1 MASVAAGKNAQVQIH
16 TSRHPKYPSALQPGD
31 ARHCSG
37 QALMVS
43 LRDKNNARV
52 FISALAM

>member
-1 MASVAAGKNAQVQIH
+1 MATVPAGKNAQVQIH
-16 TSRHPKYPSALQPGD
+16 TSCNPKYPSAVQAAD

>member
-1 MASVAAGKNAQVQIH
+1 MQIH
-16 TSRHPKYPSALQPGD
+16 TSPYPKYLPVVKPGD
-31 ARHCSG
+31 TRHCSG
-37 QALMVS
+37 QVLMVS

>member
-1 MASVAAGKNAQVQIH
+1 MATVPARKNAQVQIH
-16 TSRHPKYPSALQPGD
+16 TSPYPKYLPVVKPGD
-31 ARHCSG
+31 TRHCSG
-37 QALMVS
+37 QVLMVS